1 VDEMSTSRFFGADD
15 ATTMASVVPRPGT
28 SSRVANFDEVEFRI
42 NSFDVDA
49 VVPPHEHEFHS
60 VIFVLS
66 GRIKVSLDTAEADLE
81 PGQGVYAEAGARHG
95 LRALGEGAR
104 VVDLWWPVRPEEKD

>member
-1 VDEMSTSRFFGADD
+1 MSPSRFFGIED
-15 ATTMASVVPRPGT
+15 AASMASVVPRPGT
-28 SSRVANFDEVEFRI
+28 SSRVANFDEVEFRV

-66 GRIKVSLDTAEADLE
+66 GRIRVSLDTDEADLE
-81 PGQGVYAEAGARHG
+81 AGQGVYAEAGARHG
-95 LRALGEGAR
+95 LRAIGEGAR
-104 VVDLWWPVRPEEKD
+104 VVDLWWPVRPADKE

>member
-1 VDEMSTSRFFGADD
+1 MSTSRFFGIDD
-15 ATTMASVVPRPGT
+15 AGSMASLAPRPGT
-28 SSRVANFDEVEFRI
+28 SSRVAQFDQVEFRV
-42 NSFDVDA
+42 NSFDPDA

-66 GRIKVSLDTAEADLE
+66 GRISVSLNGDESDLE

-95 LRALGEGAR
+95 LTAIGAGAR
-104 VVDLWWPVRPEEKD
+104 VVDLWWPIEPAAADEG